1 METRKKIMELYE
13 FDEEER
19 EFNEQKR
26 KADLRS
32 KFMDEGDEKE
42 KNKNFIELKIKL
54 KKALYDLNEQEY
66 VINSMKEKLTEH
78 LGTDGFFIKWFIYL
92 INIENIKSN

>member
-66 VINSMKEKLTEH
+66 VINSMKEKLTDL
-78 LGTDGFFIKWFIYL
+78 LGTDGFFIK
-92 INIENIKSN
+92 

>member
-66 VINSMKEKLTEH
+66 VINSMKEKLTEY
-78 LGTDGFFIKWFIYL
+78 LGTDGFFIK
-92 INIENIKSN
+92 